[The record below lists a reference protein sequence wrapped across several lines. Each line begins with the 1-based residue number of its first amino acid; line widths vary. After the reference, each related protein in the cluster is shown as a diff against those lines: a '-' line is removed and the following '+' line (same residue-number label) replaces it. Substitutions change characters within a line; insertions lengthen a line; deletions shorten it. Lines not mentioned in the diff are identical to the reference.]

1 MNTIPVEIWPDLVD
15 QFKNELTPE
24 IYNTWFKPINIVNS
38 TENSITVEV
47 PNQLYQDWFNKNY
60 LKRIKDTLEQTYK
73 KTISI
78 SVLISNKNIP
88 VAPPQTQTIEQ
99 DSFPSLKQINL
110 QRDASLIPRY
120 SFENFIVGQSNR
132 FAHAASIAV
141 AQAPAKAYNPLF
153 LYGGVGLG
161 KTHLMQA
168 IAHYILNQNPSAK
181 IFYVSCESFTNEL
194 INAIQNRT
202 TLKFRSK
209 FRGVDVLLID
219 DIHFLSGKEHAQE
232 EFFHTFNTL
241 YDAHKQII
249 LSSDRPPKEI
259 ANLEERL
266 ISRFEWG
273 LVTDLQAPDFETR
286 VAILRRK
293 AELSSVQVPDDIIL
307 YIAEKIKTNI
317 RKLEGALLRVVSTTT
332 LTGSELSVS
341 MAEQVLQDFI
351 ISEEPTIVNIDAI
364 QRTVAEYFDIRV
376 ADMKSTRRPKSIAF
390 PRQIAMYLTR
400 TLTKFSL
407 PEIGEAFGGRD
418 HSTVLHACKLVEQKF
433 NSDFSI
439 KKIIISIQ
447 NKLKTSS

>member
-1 MNTIPVEIWPDLVD
+1 MDTISLDIWPDLIN
-15 QFKNELTPE
+15 QFRNELTPE
-24 IYNTWFKPINIVNS
+24 IYDTWFKPLSMIGT
-38 TENSITVEV
+38 TEDSITIAV
-47 PNQLYQDWFNKNY
+47 PNQLYYDWFNKNY
-60 LKRIKDTLEQTYK
+60 LKKVKDTLEQTYK
-73 KTISI
+73 KSI
-78 SVLISNKNIP
+78 IVSIVITKTDIPLIK
-88 VAPPQTQTIEQ
+88 PQTTEQ
-99 DSFPSLKQINL
+99 DNFPSIKQLNGHKDSYL
-110 QRDASLIPRY
+110 NPRY

-168 IAHYILNQNPSAK
+168 IAHHILDHTSSAK

-273 LVTDLQAPDFETR
+273 LVTDLQPPDFETR

-293 AELSSVQVPDDIIL
+293 AEISAIQVPDDVIL

-317 RKLEGALLRVVSTTT
+317 RKLEGALLRVISSTT
-332 LTGSELSVS
+332 LTGNSLSVPVT
-341 MAEQVLQDFI
+341 ENILRDFI
-351 ISEEPTIVNIDAI
+351 ITEEPAIINIDTI
-364 QRTVAEYFDIRV
+364 QKVVAEYFDIRV

-400 TLTKFSL
+400 NLTKFSL

-418 HSTVLHACKLVEQKF
+418 HSTVLHACKLVDGRLNK
-433 NSDFSI
+433 DFSV
-439 KKIIISIQ
+439 KKIISTIQ
-447 NKLKTSS
+447 NKLKVNNE